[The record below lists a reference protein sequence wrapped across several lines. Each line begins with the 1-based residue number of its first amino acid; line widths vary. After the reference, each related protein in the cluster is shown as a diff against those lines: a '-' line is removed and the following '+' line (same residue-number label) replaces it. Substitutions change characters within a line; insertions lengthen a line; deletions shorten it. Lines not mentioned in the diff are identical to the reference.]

1 MLDLFLLLI
10 ELASLAIQFIDYKN
24 NNRAEDTVII
34 IIIIL

>member
-10 ELASLAIQFIDYKN
+10 ELASLAIQFLEYKN
-24 NNRAEDTVII
+24 NNRASDTVII